1 MENKYEIV
9 DVLNNEDL
17 KGLLSFEDKNGLQSV
32 HINKQYKIEEKG
44 IFISAELFY
53 NDEFSMTVPFVWY
66 VGEEWLFTPWDWQSY
81 PSNEPEDIESIKWRV
96 NDTDKAG
103 IILNGLPRIFA

>member
-1 MENKYEIV
+1 
-9 DVLNNEDL
+9 
-17 KGLLSFEDKNGLQSV
+17 
-32 HINKQYKIEEKG
+32 
-44 IFISAELFY
+44 
-53 NDEFSMTVPFVWY
+53 MTVPFVWY

-96 NDTDKAG
+96 NDTNKAG